1 MRNGF
6 VAIVTIF
13 LIIILLLIHLFYIRN
28 EAQREGFV
36 SMANVP
42 RTIRDYAA
50 PMLRNLRLT
59 VTSLL
64 TKICVAKKRLH
75 RKIMK

>member
-6 VAIVTIF
+6 IAIVTII
-13 LIIILLLIHLFYIRN
+13 LIIILLIIHLLYIRN

-42 RTIRDYAA
+42 RTIRDHVG
-50 PMLRNLRLT
+50 PLLRNLRLN

-64 TKICVAKKRLH
+64 TKISVAKKRLH